1 MVQEACRV
9 GLPQR
14 ELEKKITSAL
24 YGWMRLPGALHPRN
38 ISYISCV
45 MELSH
50 LYLILTIFM
59 VLYNLQST

>member
-24 YGWMRLPGALHPRN
+24 YGWMGVPGALHPMN
-38 ISYISCV
+38 IAYVSCV
-45 MELSH
+45 MQLFPLYQILS
-50 LYLILTIFM
+50 IFM
-59 VLYNLQST
+59 VLYNLQNT